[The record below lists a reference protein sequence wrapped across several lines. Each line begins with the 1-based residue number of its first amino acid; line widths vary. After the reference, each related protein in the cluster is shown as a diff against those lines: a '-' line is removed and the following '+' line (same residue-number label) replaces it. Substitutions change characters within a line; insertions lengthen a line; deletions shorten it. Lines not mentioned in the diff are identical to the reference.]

1 MDTPQIL
8 NGRAPEGRGT
18 IKPDILRA
26 IGDTPMVRLNKVVP
40 PGAAEIIAKCDFMN
54 PTGSL
59 KDRMALHIIERA
71 EAEGL
76 LEPGGVIV
84 ENTSGNTGLGLA
96 MTAAVKG
103 YRCVFTLP
111 DKMSREKIDMMKSF
125 GTEVIVTPTDVPGD
139 SPDHYVNR
147 AKKIAE
153 ETPGA
158 FYVNQYH
165 TAWNIEAHY
174 ASTGPEIWRQTGGDF
189 DVVMAATGTGGTMSG
204 ISQYVKEQDASK
216 QLIGV
221 DILGSVHYH
230 LFKTG
235 TMPTPY
241 VYAVEGIGEDI
252 RCGALDFTHI
262 DDMMQVSD
270 KDSFLM
276 ARRLVR
282 EEGLFCGGS
291 SGSVVHAAVE
301 KAVELGEGHTIVVVL
316 CDSAGRYISKHLSD
330 AWLTDHGYLEQG
342 EDMGLVEDLLRGKDD
357 PVITARAEDSVA
369 SVASLMKNSGIS
381 QVPVSTDGR
390 RPDRIVHELDLLRG
404 LHGGKVKPDSTVESI
419 ASPIGGLVYPKAR
432 IEELFHILE
441 SDHTAIV
448 IDAGRIVGVVSKID
462 LVEYLSSRGQ
472 TGATPA
478 GA

>member
-1 MDTPQIL
+1 MPQAA
-8 NGRAPEGRGT
+8 NGHAPGDRAT
-18 IKPDILRA
+18 IKHDILEA
-26 IGDTPMVRLNKVVP
+26 IGNTPMVRLNKIVP
-40 PGAAEIIAKCDFMN
+40 EGAAQIIAKCDFMN

-59 KDRMALHIIERA
+59 KDRMARHIIERA
-71 EAEGL
+71 EREGL
-76 LEPGGVIV
+76 LQPGGVIV

-96 MTAAVKG
+96 MVAAVKG

-111 DKMSREKIDMMKSF
+111 DKMSQEKIDMMKSF

-153 ETPGA
+153 QTPGS

-174 ASTGPEIWRQTGGDF
+174 LSSGPEIWRQTGGAF
-189 DVVMAATGTGGTMSG
+189 DAVMAATGTGGTMSG
-204 ISQYVKEQDASK
+204 ISRYIKEQDPTK
-216 QLIGV
+216 QMIGV

-235 TMPTPY
+235 TLPTPY

-252 RCGALDFTHI
+252 RCEALDFTHI

-291 SGSVVHAAVE
+291 SGSVVHAAVR

-330 AWLTDHGYLEQG
+330 AWMKDHGYLEEG
-342 EDMGLVEDLLRGKDD
+342 EDLGLVEDLLRDKDE
-357 PVITARAEDSVA
+357 PVISARSEDTVA
-369 SVASLMKNSGIS
+369 HVASLMKNSGIS
-381 QVPVSTDGR
+381 QIPVSTGGG

-404 LHGGKVKPDSTVESI
+404 LHAGRISPDSTVESI
-419 ASPIGGLVYPKAR
+419 ASPIAGLVYPKAR

-441 SDHTAIV
+441 SDHAAIV
-448 IDAGRIVGVVSKID
+448 IDAGQLVGVVSKID
-462 LVEYLSSRGQ
+462 LVDYLTSRGQ
-472 TGATPA
+472 AGVAPA